1 MLARNPG
8 ISNLRYLPK
17 WIKTQRISLI
27 GFVAAACLF
36 NMLAFQVPLLKYA
49 FSVSNVNELD
59 GLIQI
64 VSLQVL
70 QFCLLAMLLFLM
82 STISIFVTKL
92 VAAVLL
98 ICNAVGLYFM
108 MSYGMDIDRSMIANI
123 FNTDIR
129 ETTGLLHIAIV
140 PYVLF
145 LGLLPALLVLLVGV
159 RAPRRIWRFA
169 CAVGSIAVLILWIV
183 STSFTVLWY
192 DKHASRMGSKILP
205 WSYIVNT
212 GRYFNRLAMENREQ
226 VLLPKAHFIAESSSK
241 KDVVVLVIGEAAR
254 ADRFSALGYAR
265 DTNVFTA
272 DQNLIAFPIGLSCST
287 NTISSAACILTHEG
301 RSASSRTTFEPLPS
315 YLKRQGISTILR
327 TNNSGPPPMDV
338 DLYQTTA
345 EILAGCTAV
354 DCPKQGYDA
363 VLNWQLSGLI
373 SQTDS
378 NRVFVTLHQ
387 TGSHGPAYYNKYPPE
402 FEYFKP
408 VCKTVQIAKCSDEEL
423 NNAYDNTIRYTD
435 SLIADLIT
443 QLERMTD
450 VNATLIYVS
459 DHGQSLG
466 ENGYYLHG
474 APIAFAPIEQRE
486 IPFLVW
492 MSDGFQQSRGLSAAT
507 ILRDETFPHDFPF
520 HSVMGAFGLRSD
532 IYKPQFDIFNIGKGH
547 F

>member
-1 MLARNPG
+1 
-8 ISNLRYLPK
+8 LRYLPK

-27 GFVAAACLF
+27 GFVAVACLF
-36 NMLAFQVPLLKYA
+36 NMTAFQVPLLKYA
-49 FSVSNVNELD
+49 LSVSNLNELD

-64 VSLQVL
+64 ISLQVL
-70 QFCLLAMLLFLM
+70 QFCLLAILLFLM
-82 STISIFVTKL
+82 SAISVFVAKL
-92 VAAVLL
+92 VAAALL

-108 MSYGMDIDRSMIANI
+108 ISYGMDIDRSMIANI

-129 ETTGLLHIAIV
+129 ETTGLLHISIV

-145 LGLLPALLVLLVGV
+145 LGLLPALLILLVRV
-159 RAPRRIWRFA
+159 RAPRRIWRLV
-169 CAVGSIAVLILWIV
+169 CAVGSIAVLVLWIV

-212 GRYFNRLAMENREQ
+212 GRYFNRMAMENREQ
-226 VLLPKAHFIAESSSK
+226 VLLPKARFIAENSSK
-241 KDVVVLVIGEAAR
+241 KDVVILVIGEAAR

-272 DQNLIAFPIGLSCST
+272 DQNLVAFPIGLSCAT
-287 NTISSAACILTHEG
+287 NTISSTACILTHEG
-301 RSASSRTTFEPLPS
+301 RGASSRTIFEPLPS
-315 YLKRQGISTILR
+315 YLKRQGIATIFR

-363 VLNWQLSGLI
+363 VLNWQLSDLI
-373 SQTDS
+373 RQTES

-387 TGSHGPAYYNKYPPE
+387 TGSHGPAYYNKYPPA

-466 ENGYYLHG
+466 EDGYYLHG
-474 APIAFAPIEQRE
+474 APIAFAPVEQRE

-532 IYKPQFDIFNIGKGH
+532 IYKPQFDIFNIGKEH